1 MYTFGKYL
9 NFKIISSKQQ
19 LAIILLFQDKLT
31 EGQKTKMQDNI
42 NRDSLEDKAKDL
54 LKWANSAD
62 KNLKNRVSF
71 FS

>member
-1 MYTFGKYL
+1 
-9 NFKIISSKQQ
+9 
-19 LAIILLFQDKLT
+19 
-31 EGQKTKMQDNI
+31 MQDNI